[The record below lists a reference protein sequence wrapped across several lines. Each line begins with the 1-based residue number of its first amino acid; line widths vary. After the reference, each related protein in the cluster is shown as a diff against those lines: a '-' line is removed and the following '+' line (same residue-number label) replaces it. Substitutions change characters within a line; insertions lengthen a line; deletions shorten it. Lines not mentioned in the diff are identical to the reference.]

1 MTFTNAF
8 SSHKNSTFGLN
19 KPQGK
24 DARET
29 GAAGSLGRGEIPG
42 AHRGQSLAC
51 HVTGT
56 FVRLLD
62 CLASVLTVDRAPS
75 PSTLFQVL
83 ECDG

>member
-51 HVTGT
+51 HVTGHLCT
-56 FVRLLD
+56 PSGLPSQRAHCRQGPLPIHSLP
-62 CLASVLTVDRAPS
+62 SVGV
-75 PSTLFQVL
+75 
-83 ECDG
+83 